1 MKNVQKKIML
11 THQEYELLNGYIRRF
26 QSAGSSDKE
35 NAQKLQQE
43 LKRAVLVGEDK
54 IPGNVV
60 RLNSKVVIKDTLQ
73 NKLMELMLV
82 LPEYAALKEKK
93 ISVFAPIGTAL
104 IGFGEG
110 EQVQWEVPSGNRTFT
125 ILKVSN

>member
-1 MKNVQKKIML
+1 ML

-26 QSAGSSDKE
+26 QSAGTGDKE

-60 RLNSKVVIKDTLQ
+60 RLNSKVVVKDSQQ
-73 NKLMELMLV
+73 NKSFELMLV
-82 LPEYAALKEKK
+82 LPEYAVLKEKK